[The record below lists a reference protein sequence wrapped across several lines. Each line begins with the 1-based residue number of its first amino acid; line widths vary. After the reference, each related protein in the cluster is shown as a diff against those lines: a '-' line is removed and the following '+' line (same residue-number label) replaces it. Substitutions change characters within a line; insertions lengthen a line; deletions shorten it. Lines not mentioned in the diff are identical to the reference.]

1 MRRITMNSTLSS
13 IIGFSI
19 GAAVGAFVTWRLV
32 TEKYNKILEERLSEI
47 EETENFKNPDKV
59 AVDETKRTEYTQVV
73 ADLGYSKENEKKGEQ
88 FAEDPL
94 SVVHIIDPLEMNDDT
109 DFEVEYCT
117 YYVNDI
123 LTDREDNI
131 MDIETTIGLQALER
145 FDEYDRNMVYVRNDE
160 THKYYEVLRVDV
172 MYDPE

>member
-1 MRRITMNSTLSS
+1 MNSTLSS

-32 TEKYNKILEERLSEI
+32 TEKYNKILEEKLSEI

-59 AVDETKRTEYTQVV
+59 TVDETKREEYTQVV
-73 ADLGYSKENEKKGEQ
+73 ADLGYSENNEKKGEE
-88 FAEDPL
+88 FAEDPF
-94 SVVHIIDPLEMNDDT
+94 SVIHVIDPEEINDNMNID
-109 DFEVEYCT
+109 VEYCT
-117 YYVNDI
+117 LYANDV
-123 LTDREDNI
+123 LTDDHDNI

-145 FDEYDRNMVYVRNDE
+145 FDEYEPNTVYVRNDE
-160 THKYYEVLRVDV
+160 THTYYSVLRVDV